1 MRGEV
6 AVRKKKKLSI
16 AVVCLGIGEFAWQ
29 IE

>member
-6 AVRKKKKLSI
+6 AVRKKKLSI